1 MSPRHVLVTGGAGF
15 IGTHLCTALLERGD
29 HVTAL
34 DDLSAG
40 HLPALDELL
49 DNDRFTLMKQ
59 DVTEPID
66 SGPVDAV
73 VHMAIPVGPEVVT
86 RRPIDTLRAGSIGTL
101 NALNVAAEH
110 GTRFL
115 CLSSSEIYGDPLVHP
130 QHEDYRGNVDPTAP
144 LGCYDEGKRFAEA
157 ATFAYRRQ
165 HDLSVGIIR
174 PFNVYGPGMYA
185 DDRRVVPTFIRQ
197 ALAGN
202 TLTLHGGGTQ
212 TRSLCY
218 VDDFVTGLIAMLDST
233 ETGPVNVG
241 SDEETTIRDL
251 AELVVEVAGS
261 GAVEVVPGR
270 AQDSS
275 VRCPDLTRARKLLSW
290 APTTPLRTGI
300 ERTVAWARTGQA
312 A

>member
-1 MSPRHVLVTGGAGF
+1 MNSRHVLVTGGAGF
-15 IGTHLCTALLERGD
+15 IGTHLCAALLQRGD

-49 DNDRFTLMKQ
+49 NHDRFTLLKQ

-66 SGPVDAV
+66 CDPVDAV

-101 NALNVAAEH
+101 NALDLAAAN
-110 GTRFL
+110 GARFL

-130 QHEDYRGNVDPTAP
+130 QDEDYRGNVDPTAP

-165 HDLSVGIIR
+165 HKLSVGIIR

-185 DDRRVVPTFIRQ
+185 DDRRVVPAFVRQ

-202 TLTLHGGGTQ
+202 TLTLHGGGIQ
-212 TRSLCY
+212 TRSFCY
-218 VDDFVTGLIAMLDST
+218 IDDFVTGLLAMLDST
-233 ETGPVNVG
+233 EPGPVNLG
-241 SDEETTIRDL
+241 SDEEITIRDL
-251 AELVVEVAGS
+251 ADLIVDVAGS
-261 GAVEVVPGR
+261 GSVEVVAGR

-275 VRCPDLTRARKLLSW
+275 VRCPDLSRARKLL
-290 APTTPLRTGI
+290 G
-300 ERTVAWARTGQA
+300 
-312 A
+312 

>member
-1 MSPRHVLVTGGAGF
+1 MSSQHVLVTGGAGF

-40 HLPALDELL
+40 HLPALDDLL
-49 DNDRFTLMKQ
+49 EHDRFTLLKQ
-59 DVTEPID
+59 DVIEPID
-66 SGPVDAV
+66 CDPVDAV

-86 RRPIDTLRAGSIGTL
+86 RRPIETLRAGSIGTL
-101 NALNVAAEH
+101 NALDVAAAN
-110 GTRFL
+110 GARFL

-174 PFNVYGPGMYA
+174 PFNVYGPGMYE
-185 DDRRVVPTFIRQ
+185 DDRRVVPAFVRQ
-197 ALAGN
+197 ALAGS
-202 TLTLHGGGTQ
+202 TLTLHGGGIQ
-212 TRSLCY
+212 TRSFCY
-218 VDDFVTGLIAMLDST
+218 VDDFVTGLIAMLDSA
-233 ETGPVNVG
+233 ETGPVNLG
-241 SDEETTIRDL
+241 SDEEITIREL
-251 AELVVEVAGS
+251 ADLVVDVAGS
-261 GAVEVVPGR
+261 GSVEVVAGR

-275 VRCPDLTRARKLLSW
+275 VRCPDLGKARKLLNW
-290 APTTPLRTGI
+290 TPTTSLRTGI
-300 ERTVAWARTGQA
+300 ERTVSWARAGRA

>member
-1 MSPRHVLVTGGAGF
+1 MSSRHVLVTGGAGF

-29 HVTAL
+29 RVTAL

-40 HLPALDELL
+40 HLPALDGLL
-49 DNDRFTLMKQ
+49 VHDRFTLLKQ
-59 DVTEPID
+59 DVVEPID
-66 SGPVDAV
+66 CGPVDAV

-86 RRPIDTLRAGSIGTL
+86 RHPVETLRAGSIGTL
-101 NALNVAAEH
+101 NALDVAAEQ
-110 GTRFL
+110 GARFL

-165 HDLSVGIIR
+165 HGLNGGIVR

-185 DDRRVVPTFIRQ
+185 DDRRVVPAFIRQ
-197 ALAGN
+197 ALAGA

-218 VDDFVTGLIAMLDST
+218 IDDFVTGLIAMLDSA
-233 ETGPVNVG
+233 EAGPVNLG
-241 SDEETTIRDL
+241 SDEEITIRDL
-251 AELVVEVAGS
+251 ADLVVDVAGS
-261 GAVEVVPGR
+261 GAVEVVAGR

-275 VRCPDLTRARKLLSW
+275 VRCPDLSRARKLLGWS
-290 APTTPLRTGI
+290 PTTTLRTGI
-300 ERTVAWARTGQA
+300 ERTITWAREDQA